1 MPDYVTAF
9 FATWAEADADT
20 RSATLAEVMAE
31 NFSYCDPN
39 APETISDLDALSS
52 YIGMFT
58 QYAPGA
64 TAQVVRTSETK
75 GHHRVT
81 VAFRMADGKEQ
92 LGQYFV
98 ELDAD
103 GRATRMVGFAGLGE
117 PE

>member
-1 MPDYVTAF
+1 MPSSMIAF
-9 FATWAEADADT
+9 FTTWAENDAT
-20 RSATLAEVMAE
+20 KRAEVLKDVMAKD
-31 NFSYCDPN
+31 FTYCDPN
-39 APETISDLDALSS
+39 APDVIADLDALNS

-64 TAQVVRTSETK
+64 SASVVNTSETK

>member
-1 MPDYVTAF
+1 MPDAVTAF
-9 FATWAEADADT
+9 FAIWAETDADK
-20 RSATLAEVMAE
+20 RRATLTDVMAE
-31 NFSYCDPN
+31 TFSYCDPN
-39 APETISDLDALSS
+39 APEMISDLEALNS

-64 TAQVVRTSETK
+64 SAQVVRTGETK

-103 GRATRMVGFAGLGE
+103 GRAQRMVGFAGLGE

>member
-1 MPDYVTAF
+1 MPDSVTAF
-9 FATWAEADADT
+9 FATWAET
-20 RSATLAEVMAE
+20 NAESREAALVTAMA
-31 NFSYCDPN
+31 NTFTYCDPN
-39 APETISDLDALSS
+39 APEMLTDLAALNS

-64 TAQVVRTSETK
+64 TAQVVRNSETK

-103 GRATRMVGFAGLGE
+103 GRVQRMVGFAGLGE